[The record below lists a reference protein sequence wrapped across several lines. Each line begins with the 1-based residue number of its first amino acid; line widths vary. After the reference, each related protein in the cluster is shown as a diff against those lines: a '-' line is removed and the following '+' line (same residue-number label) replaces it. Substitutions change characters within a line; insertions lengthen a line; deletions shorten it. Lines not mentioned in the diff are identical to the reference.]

1 MASKAAR
8 SSKANSLKV
17 VGKGYLRMKKKKAMS
32 KWYKRYCELD
42 GPQFKYYDHFIR
54 GVEDNV
60 ARGLIILE
68 KDAVIVTRTGNQF
81 GIKAIS
87 GDIYI
92 FQGTSGHDATTWFN
106 VSWTYGCTEHS
117 CSAKTRDK

>member
-8 SSKANSLKV
+8 SSSAKANSLKV
-17 VGKGYLRMKKKKAMS
+17 VGKGYLKMRKKQALS

-42 GPQFKYYDHFIR
+42 GPKFKYYDHFIR

-60 ARGLIILE
+60 VRGLIILE
-68 KDAVIVTRTGNQF
+68 KDAVVVKQVGDEFT
-81 GIKAIS
+81 IKTIS

-92 FQGTSGHDATTWFN
+92 FQGSSGHDARTWVN
-106 VSWTYGCTEHS
+106 VSRTYRNL
-117 CSAKTRDK
+117 SAHTTHT